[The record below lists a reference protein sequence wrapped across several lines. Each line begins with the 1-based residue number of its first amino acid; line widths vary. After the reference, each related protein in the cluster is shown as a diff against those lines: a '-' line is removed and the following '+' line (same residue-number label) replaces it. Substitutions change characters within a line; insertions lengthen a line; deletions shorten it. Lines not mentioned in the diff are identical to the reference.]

1 MASSLS
7 QYKDM
12 SKSFLGGAF
21 AVRSNNKYLAQIN
34 TMTIGLAIVLSIM
47 VINTHN
53 KCNDDADFKKDSIV
67 YFEYVVAILVLVAF
81 LVILLLDLGA
91 KFKLF

>member
-1 MASSLS
+1 MASLS

-12 SKSFLGGAF
+12 SKSFLGGAL
-21 AVRSNNKYLAQIN
+21 AVRTNNKYLAQIN
-34 TMTIGLAIVLSIM
+34 TVTLALAIILSIM

-53 KCNDDADFKKDSIV
+53 KCNDPEFKKDSII